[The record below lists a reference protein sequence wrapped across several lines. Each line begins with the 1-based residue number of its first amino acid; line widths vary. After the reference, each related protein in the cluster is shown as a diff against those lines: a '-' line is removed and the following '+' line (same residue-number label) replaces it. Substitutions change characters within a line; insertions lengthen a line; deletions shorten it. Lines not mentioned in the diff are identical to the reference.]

1 MAAGRPNDYTIW
13 KDRAICMR
21 LSAGESLRKICA
33 RKYYPSRY
41 AVFRWLQSNEE
52 FRNHYAWAREM
63 QSEHYADDII
73 DIADDSE
80 HDTIEGPNG
89 ERMNSEYVQRS
100 RLRVD
105 TRKWVMERMSPKKYG
120 AKQGIE
126 HSGVVKHDVKQ
137 ITHTMDAQEATR
149 IYQDM
154 INGNS

>member
-73 DIADDSE
+73 DIADNSE

-89 ERMNSEYVQRS
+89 DKKINSEYVQRS

-120 AKQGIE
+120 VKQGVE
-126 HSGVVKHDVKQ
+126 HSGVVHNVSHNPQDYQK
-137 ITHTMDAQEATR
+137 AQELLKSE
-149 IYQDM
+149 YNDLD
-154 INGNS
+154 